1 MKLTTRDM
9 TRVALFTSLI
19 CVASLILK
27 FGGDAVVPFSI
38 LPLMCLLAGGI
49 LGSRLGA
56 LSVTV
61 YALIGLLGV
70 PVLSKAP
77 YGGFTY
83 ILQPTFGFLPG
94 FILAAFLVGLI
105 LEKVKSE
112 SIVKYLAAMLVGIAA
127 LYLVGLPYLYAIIK
141 FYLGKPFTFWN
152 AVQVGMLPFILLDL
166 LKGVLAAFVAKT
178 LYPRVKQT

>member
-1 MKLTTRDM
+1 MKLSTRDM

-27 FGGDAVVPFSI
+27 FGGEAVVPFSI
-38 LPLMCLLAGGI
+38 LPLMCLLAGGV
-49 LGSRLGA
+49 LGARLGA

-61 YALIGLLGV
+61 YVLIGLLGV

-94 FILAAFLVGLI
+94 FILAAFLVGFV
-105 LEKVKSE
+105 LEKIESE
-112 SIVKYLAAMLVGIAA
+112 HLLKYLTAMLLGIIAI
-127 LYLVGLPYLYAIIK
+127 YLLGIPYLYAIIK
-141 FYLGKPFTFWN
+141 FYLGKPFSLWS
-152 AVQVGMLPFILLDL
+152 AVQVGMLPFITLDL
-166 LKGVLAAFVAKT
+166 LKGILAAFVAKT
-178 LYPRVKQT
+178 LYPRLRQT